1 MLKTFLKLLGDD
13 ARLLHRYT
21 WMAVAYGVL
30 CGLTMAALQP
40 LLTHWL
46 QGDWRAAM
54 GWLCVLLLGVLL
66 SWIARRVVEQAGIRV
81 GVAVLQSGRHR
92 LGLHMA
98 SLPIGWAPWACI
110 AMTRSI
116 AQRWWCRPGPWDCV
130 RGS

>member
-1 MLKTFLKLLGDD
+1 
-13 ARLLHRYT
+13 
-21 WMAVAYGVL
+21 MAVAYGVL

-98 SLPIGWAPWACI
+98 SLPIGWYTPKIPRAS
-110 AMTRSI
+110 AM
-116 AQRWWCRPGPWDCV
+116 W
-130 RGS
+130 